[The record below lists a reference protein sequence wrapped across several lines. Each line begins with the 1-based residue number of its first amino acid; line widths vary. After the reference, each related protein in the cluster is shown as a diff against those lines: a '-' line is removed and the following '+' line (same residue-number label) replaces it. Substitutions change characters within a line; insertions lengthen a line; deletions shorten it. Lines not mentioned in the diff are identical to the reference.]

1 MSYIITEIND
11 QIAWITINRPESLNA
26 MNPIVIAE
34 LEEALNSCIEKPSVG
49 VIILT
54 GSGDKSFVAGA
65 DIKTMQTM
73 SSEEALNFGKVGQKL
88 TVTIEN
94 SPKPVIAAV
103 NGFALGGGCEIS
115 LACHIRVASETA
127 KFGQPEVL
135 LGILPGWGGTQRL
148 PKLVGMGIAN
158 EIITT
163 GRMINASEAKEI
175 GLANHVVPIAELKE
189 KCEEIAMQILKNG
202 PNAIAKSLECIRN
215 GVGLST
221 EDGLEMEVKNFSNL
235 FNTEET
241 KEGLSAFV
249 EKRDPNFR
257 K

>member
-1 MSYIITEIND
+1 MWD
-11 QIAWITINRPESLNA
+11 QSEF
-26 MNPIVIAE
+26 
-34 LEEALNSCIEKPSVG
+34 EEALNNCIEKPSVG

-73 SSEEALNFGKVGQKL
+73 SSEEALNFGKIGQKL

-175 GLANHVVPIAELKE
+175 GLANHVVPIEELKE
-189 KCEEIAMQILKNG
+189 KCEEIAMQILKQF
-202 PNAIAKSLECIRN
+202 
-215 GVGLST
+215 GLHHKMNHLHISRPT
-221 EDGLEMEVKNFSNL
+221 LI
-235 FNTEET
+235 T
-241 KEGLSAFV
+241 
-249 EKRDPNFR
+249 
-257 K
+257 

>member
-34 LEEALNSCIEKPSVG
+34 LEEALNNCIEKPSVG

-103 NGFALGGGCEIS
+103 NGFA
-115 LACHIRVASETA
+115 
-127 KFGQPEVL
+127 
-135 LGILPGWGGTQRL
+135 
-148 PKLVGMGIAN
+148 
-158 EIITT
+158 
-163 GRMINASEAKEI
+163 
-175 GLANHVVPIAELKE
+175 
-189 KCEEIAMQILKNG
+189 
-202 PNAIAKSLECIRN
+202 
-215 GVGLST
+215 
-221 EDGLEMEVKNFSNL
+221 
-235 FNTEET
+235 
-241 KEGLSAFV
+241 
-249 EKRDPNFR
+249 
-257 K
+257 

>member
-1 MSYIITEIND
+1 MSFVITEIND
-11 QIAWITINRPESLNA
+11 QIAWITINRPEALNA
-26 MNPIVIAE
+26 MNPIVISE
-34 LEEALNSCIEKPSVG
+34 LEEAINSCIEETSVG
-49 VIILT
+49 AIILT

-73 SSEEALNFGKVGQKL
+73 GPDEALRFGKAGQEL

-127 KFGQPEVL
+127 TFGQPEVL

-158 EIITT
+158 EIIIT
-163 GRMINASEAKEI
+163 GRMINATEAKEI
-175 GLANHVVPIAELKE
+175 GLVNHVVPIEELKE

-215 GVGLST
+215 GVGLT
-221 EDGLEMEVKNFSNL
+221 TKDGLKMEVKYFSKL

-249 EKRDPNFR
+249 EKRAPNFR

>member
-34 LEEALNSCIEKPSVG
+34 LEEVLNNCIEKPSVG

-163 GRMINASEAKEI
+163 GRMINASEAKKI

-221 EDGLEMEVKNFSNL
+221 KDGLDMEVKNFSNL

-249 EKRDPNFR
+249 EKRTPNFR